1 MMFMRYIQ
9 FISLFVAFI
18 LTQSAV
24 ISAGEKIFGK
34 EIKDQAEVFFSL
46 NNINAAVLVSD
57 NRAFFKCSD
66 KLEFYPRVANDWRT
80 VLVKCVKNPW
90 TVVLRTNAVAPND
103 SIRLKKTSEPQEN
116 KWGVTLVKN
125 ISNGQIIDE
134 THIQITKIQKNKA
147 LGSFTDL
154 EDVIGRKVTRNLS
167 RGSILK
173 PRHLELSYDVEKN
186 DTVIVT
192 IGNSKINVS
201 TVGVALDN
209 GQVGDSIRVRNT
221 KSATIFKAIISGEKK
236 VTPLANM

>member
-1 MMFMRYIQ
+1 M
-9 FISLFVAFI
+9 
-18 LTQSAV
+18 
-24 ISAGEKIFGK
+24 
-34 EIKDQAEVFFSL
+34 
-46 NNINAAVLVSD
+46 
-57 NRAFFKCSD
+57 
-66 KLEFYPRVANDWRT
+66 
-80 VLVKCVKNPW
+80 
-90 TVVLRTNAVAPND
+90 
-103 SIRLKKTSEPQEN
+103 
-116 KWGVTLVKN
+116 TLVKN

-147 LGSFTDL
+147 LGSFANL

-201 TVGVALDN
+201 TIGVALDN

-221 KSATIFKAIISGEKK
+221 KSATIFKAIISGEK